1 MINTREMVD
10 TKMMEESIVSPNQR
24 LVGDISNGYSLLDDK
39 ELNARAI
46 VNEAIDRV
54 YSGALRRQVPR
65 KVTTRT
71 VILNSMPEIRKVIFN
86 YPATVV
92 LWSDGTKTVV
102 KAGDYDIYDPE
113 KGLAMAIA
121 KKALGNRGNYYEEF
135 KKWLPEF
142 KLEVTESECDVSEES
157 CEEKD
162 TACDLCEHKDE
173 CDLIEITNSHDTRIH
188 FAPNIGNRCKKK
200 EGGPYTVKE
209 FCELLNISK
218 RTAYRMIERGDVKA
232 KKNPKGAWII
242 FE

>member
-39 ELNARAI
+39 ELKARAI

-135 KKWLPEF
+135 KK
-142 KLEVTESECDVSEES
+142 
-157 CEEKD
+157 
-162 TACDLCEHKDE
+162 
-173 CDLIEITNSHDTRIH
+173 
-188 FAPNIGNRCKKK
+188 
-200 EGGPYTVKE
+200 
-209 FCELLNISK
+209 
-218 RTAYRMIERGDVKA
+218 
-232 KKNPKGAWII
+232 
-242 FE
+242 